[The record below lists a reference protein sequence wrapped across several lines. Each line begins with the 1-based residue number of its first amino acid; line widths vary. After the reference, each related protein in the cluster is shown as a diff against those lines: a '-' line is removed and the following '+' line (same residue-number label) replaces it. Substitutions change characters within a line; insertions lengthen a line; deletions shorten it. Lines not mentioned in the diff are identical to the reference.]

1 MFITYFFC
9 LWQNVWKAYVMSNVP
24 KNNLCNGIANSQVTE
39 YIDTYSPQHT
49 HNTILCLCI
58 LKRLHFY
65 QASFYH
71 SYLSD
76 KFLIA
81 CHIQSIGSID
91 ETFPCPMVIILSLCL
106 FLISFTWICVLKVRF
121 PYLWMFN
128 FYKIFYLHRWRFGWR
143 QCRPS
148 RQTSSK
154 ANSHSKSSWLQL
166 WHFQQ

>member
-1 MFITYFFC
+1 
-9 LWQNVWKAYVMSNVP
+9 MSNVP

-39 YIDTYSPQHT
+39 YIDTYSPSLRNIRIIQSFVSVFWKGY
-49 HNTILCLCI
+49 I
-58 LKRLHFY
+58 FVS
-65 QASFYH
+65 SFYH

-91 ETFPCPMVIILSLCL
+91 ESFPCPMVIILFLCL

-128 FYKIFYLHRWRFGWR
+128 FYKIFYSHRWRFGWR

>member
-1 MFITYFFC
+1 MSC
-9 LWQNVWKAYVMSNVP
+9 LMYPRIICVMASPIPRWQSTLIPTLRN
-24 KNNLCNGIANSQVTE
+24 I
-39 YIDTYSPQHT
+39 T

-58 LKRLHFY
+58 LKKLHFCIKHL
-65 QASFYH
+65 YH
-71 SYLSD
+71 SCLSD

-91 ETFPCPMVIILSLCL
+91 ESFPCPMVIILSLCL

-128 FYKIFYLHRWRFGWR
+128 FYKIFYSHRWRFGWR

-148 RQTSSK
+148 RQTSTK

>member
-1 MFITYFFC
+1 MSC
-9 LWQNVWKAYVMSNVP
+9 LMYPRIICVMASPIPRWQSTLIPTLRNIRIIQSFVSVFWK
-24 KNNLCNGIANSQVTE
+24 G
-39 YIDTYSPQHT
+39 YIYIKH
-49 HNTILCLCI
+49 L
-58 LKRLHFY
+58 
-65 QASFYH
+65 YH

-91 ETFPCPMVIILSLCL
+91 ETFPCPMVIILFLCL
-106 FLISFTWICVLKVRF
+106 FLISFNWIGVLKVRF

-128 FYKIFYLHRWRFGWR
+128 FYKIFYSHRWRFGWR

-148 RQTSSK
+148 RQTSTK